1 MLLDILAGSDNNVQ
15 GASLK
20 LLGLGYEK
28 QVTFSPLTT
37 VEDRKKCNSKDAKKK
52 EASKLTS
59 KSTNKHQDADGDQ
72 KSQKSGAGE
81 DDGKDLDKIAKSRE
95 EKTRSE

>member
-1 MLLDILAGSDNNVQ
+1 M
-15 GASLK
+15 
-20 LLGLGYEK
+20 
-28 QVTFSPLTT
+28 
-37 VEDRKKCNSKDAKKK
+37 EDRKKCNSKDAKKK

-59 KSTNKHQDADGDQ
+59 KSTNKQQNADGDQ

-95 EKTRSE
+95 EKTKSK